1 MRGGRLDAGRDGLE
15 QRVEVRDDLVL
26 AADHQA
32 VAALEAE
39 HAAAGADVDVVD
51 ALLAQ
56 LGRPV
61 DVLAVVGVAA
71 VDDDVA
77 RLHQLGQL
85 LDDVGR

>member
-1 MRGGRLDAGRDGLE
+1 MWLD
-15 QRVEVRDDLVL
+15 RVVV

-39 HAAAGADVDVVD
+39 DAAAGADVDVVD

-56 LGRPV
+56 LRGPA
-61 DVLAVVGVAA
+61 DVVAVVGVAA

-77 RLHQLGQL
+77 LVQQRGDLV
-85 LDDVGR
+85 DDPAR